1 MARHGQRC
9 CNVWSRCDLVDEREF
24 TLVMS
29 QLQKEME
36 RSKHRLDELCE
47 SVLKRA
53 DSKINTHEAFVVG
66 ATAKLNTLNADLET
80 YQLSVTKVK
89 HDVETEKAVEKRLE
103 EERENLRRQAA
114 EMPSRLAELHAKEA
128 AARNKVSAVSDD
140 AQERARAT
148 NQVNNDLT
156 FGIIA
161 FKKRLGLDFQRLGAN
176 RLKLNFTQVDPDNHG
191 RVFSFSIHVDEADR
205 YNIIDCTPQVAGTA
219 QLLAALN
226 SSNDFSEFVRG
237 MRCKFRSLCA

>member
-1 MARHGQRC
+1 M
-9 CNVWSRCDLVDEREF
+9 
-24 TLVMS
+24 
-29 QLQKEME
+29 
-36 RSKHRLDELCE
+36 
-47 SVLKRA
+47 
-53 DSKINTHEAFVVG
+53 
-66 ATAKLNTLNADLET
+66 
-80 YQLSVTKVK
+80 
-89 HDVETEKAVEKRLE
+89 E

-128 AARNKVSAVSDD
+128 AARNKLSAVSDD